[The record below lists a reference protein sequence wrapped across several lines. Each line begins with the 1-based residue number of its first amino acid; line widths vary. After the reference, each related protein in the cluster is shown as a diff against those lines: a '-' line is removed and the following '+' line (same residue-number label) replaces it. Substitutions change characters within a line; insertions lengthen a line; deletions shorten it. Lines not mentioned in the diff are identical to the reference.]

1 MPSLTVDHVTK
12 RYRTGTEA
20 LIDVSFAVEPGTLL
34 AVVGHNGAGKS
45 TLLNIVSGLIRP
57 TSGTVTTGVGRGRI
71 MWAPQRTMVDWSL
84 TVRQNIELVARLT
97 GTPVAAVDRVL
108 ELLDLDKVRSR
119 QAEYISGGQLQR
131 VQIGRALVADAAVYV
146 LDEPTAGLDPAAGEL
161 VMEHLRGRAAAGS
174 TVLVSSH
181 DLDAVERTASD
192 LVLLDEGRLRAH
204 LPVAEFVRRA
214 GATMEVNVVFAE
226 PMPDTMPQR
235 LARALPAEWSLTT
248 AADRAGLSVRVPL
261 ATGLRPVLAW
271 LPSEL
276 RVQDLSAEKQS
287 LRDVYLARYAER
299 TPDPETET
307 VTVQQ

>member
-1 MPSLTVDHVTK
+1 MRSLTVDQITK
-12 RYRTGTEA
+12 LYRTGTEA
-20 LIDVSFAVEPGTLL
+20 LSGVSFAVEPGTML

-57 TSGTVTTGVGRGRI
+57 TSGTVTTDARRGRL
-71 MWAPQRTMVDWSL
+71 MWTPQRTMVDWSL

-97 GTPVAAVDRVL
+97 GTPGSSVDRVL
-108 ELLDLDKVRSR
+108 ELLDLDKVQSR

-131 VQIGRALVADAAVYV
+131 VQIGRALVAEAAVYV

-161 VMEHLRGRAAAGS
+161 VMEHLRERAAAGA

-181 DLDAVERTASD
+181 DLDAVERTASE

-204 LPVAEFVRRA
+204 LPIQEFVRRA
-214 GATMEVNVVFAE
+214 GATMKVNVVFAE
-226 PMPDTMPQR
+226 PMPEPYPDRLDT
-235 LARALPAEWSLTT
+235 ALPPEWTLQTD
-248 AADRAGLSVRVPL
+248 ADRTGLSVQVPL

-271 LPSEL
+271 LPPEL
-276 RVQDLSAEKQS
+276 QVQDLSAEKQS

-299 TPDPETET
+299 TPTPES
-307 VTVQQ
+307 VMVQQ

>member
-1 MPSLTVDHVTK
+1 MPSLTVDQITK

-20 LIDVSFAVEPGTLL
+20 LSGVSFAVEPGTLL

-45 TLLNIVSGLIRP
+45 TLLNILSGLIRP
-57 TSGTVTTGVGRGRI
+57 TSGTVTTDIGPGRVL
-71 MWAPQRTMVDWSL
+71 WAPQRTMVDWSL

-97 GTPVAAVDRVL
+97 GTPVSAVDRVL
-108 ELLDLDKVRSR
+108 ELLDLEKVRSQ

-161 VMEHLRGRAAAGS
+161 VMEHLRERAAAGA

-204 LPVAEFVRRA
+204 LPIREFIRRA
-214 GATMEVNVVFAE
+214 GATMKVSVVFAE
-226 PMPDTMPQR
+226 PMPESLPDR
-235 LARALPAEWSLTT
+235 LAAGLPPEWALETE
-248 AADRAGLSVRVPL
+248 ADRTGLSVRVPL

-271 LPSEL
+271 LPGEL

-299 TPDPETET
+299 TPAPES
-307 VTVQQ
+307 VMVQQ

>member
-1 MPSLTVDHVTK
+1 VPSLTVDQITK

-20 LIDVSFAVEPGTLL
+20 LSGVSFAVEPGTLL

-57 TSGTVTTGVGRGRI
+57 TSGTVTTDIGRGRV

-97 GTPVAAVDRVL
+97 GTPVSAVDRVL
-108 ELLDLDKVRSR
+108 ELLDLDKVRSQ

-131 VQIGRALVADAAVYV
+131 VQIGRALVAEAAVYV

-161 VMEHLRGRAAAGS
+161 VMEHLRERAAAGS

-181 DLDAVERTASD
+181 DLDAVERTASA

-204 LPVAEFVRRA
+204 LPIQEFIRRA
-214 GATMEVNVVFAE
+214 GATMKVSVVFAE
-226 PMPDTMPQR
+226 PMPEPLPER
-235 LARALPAEWSLTT
+235 LAAGLPPEWTLDT
-248 AADRAGLSVRVPL
+248 AADRTGLSVQVPL

-271 LPSEL
+271 LPPEL

-299 TPDPETET
+299 TPAPES
-307 VTVQQ
+307 VMVQQ

>member
-1 MPSLTVDHVTK
+1 MPSLTVDQITK

-20 LIDVSFAVEPGTLL
+20 LSGVSFAVEPGTLL

-57 TSGTVTTGVGRGRI
+57 TSGTVTTDVGRGRV

-97 GTPVAAVDRVL
+97 GTPVSAVDRVL
-108 ELLDLDKVRSR
+108 ELLDLDKVRSQ

-131 VQIGRALVADAAVYV
+131 VQIGRALVAEAAVYV

-161 VMEHLRGRAAAGS
+161 VMEHLRERAGAGS

-181 DLDAVERTASD
+181 DLDAVERAASD

-204 LPVAEFVRRA
+204 LPIQEFIRRA
-214 GATMEVNVVFAE
+214 GATMKVSVVFAE
-226 PMPDTMPQR
+226 PMPEPLPDR
-235 LARALPAEWSLTT
+235 LAAGLPPEWTLET
-248 AADRAGLSVRVPL
+248 AADRGGLSVQVPL

-271 LPSEL
+271 LPPEL

-299 TPDPETET
+299 TPASES
-307 VTVQQ
+307 VMVQQ

>member
-1 MPSLTVDHVTK
+1 MPSLTVDQITK
-12 RYRTGTEA
+12 LYRTGTEA
-20 LIDVSFAVEPGTLL
+20 LSRVSFTVDPGTML

-57 TSGTVTTGVGRGRI
+57 TSGTVTTGTGRGRL

-97 GTPVAAVDRVL
+97 HTPLSSVDRVL
-108 ELLDLDKVRSR
+108 ELLDLEKVCSR

-161 VMEHLRGRAAAGS
+161 VMEHLRERAAAGA

-204 LPVAEFVRRA
+204 LPIQEFVRRA
-214 GATMEVNVVFAE
+214 GATMKVSVVFAE
-226 PMPDTMPQR
+226 PMPESCPDR
-235 LARALPAEWSLTT
+235 LATTLPPEWALETET
-248 AADRAGLSVRVPL
+248 DRTGLSVQVPL

-271 LPSEL
+271 LPPEL
-276 RVQDLSAEKQS
+276 EVLDLSAEKQS
-287 LRDVYLARYAER
+287 LRDVYLARYADR
-299 TPDPETET
+299 TPAPQTAT
-307 VTVQQ
+307 VLK

>member
-1 MPSLTVDHVTK
+1 MPSLTVDQITK

-20 LIDVSFAVEPGTLL
+20 LSGVSFAVEPGTLL

-57 TSGTVTTGVGRGRI
+57 TSGTVATDIGRGRL
-71 MWAPQRTMVDWSL
+71 MWSPQRTMIDWSL

-97 GTPVAAVDRVL
+97 GTPSSSIDRVL
-108 ELLDLDKVRSR
+108 ELLDLDKVSSQ

-146 LDEPTAGLDPAAGEL
+146 LDEPTAGLDPAAGEV
-161 VMEHLRGRAAAGS
+161 VMEYLRERAAAGA

-204 LPVAEFVRRA
+204 LPIQEFVRRA
-214 GATMEVNVVFAE
+214 GATMKVSVVFAE
-226 PMPDTMPQR
+226 PMPEPYPDR
-235 LARALPAEWSLTT
+235 LARDLPPQWTLETD
-248 AADRAGLSVRVPL
+248 ADRAGLSVQVPL

-276 RVQDLSAEKQS
+276 QVQDLSAEKQS

-299 TPDPETET
+299 IPAPES
-307 VTVQQ
+307 VMVQQ

>member
-1 MPSLTVDHVTK
+1 MHSLTIDQITK

-20 LIDVSFAVEPGTLL
+20 LSGVSFAVEPGTLL

-57 TSGTVTTGVGRGRI
+57 TSGTVTTDTGRGRL

-84 TVRQNIELVARLT
+84 TVSQNIELIARLT
-97 GTPVAAVDRVL
+97 GAPASAVDRVL
-108 ELLDLDKVRSR
+108 ELLDLDKVRTQ

-131 VQIGRALVADAAVYV
+131 VQIARALVADAAIYV

-161 VMEHLRGRAAAGS
+161 VMEHLRERAASGA

-181 DLDAVERTASD
+181 DLDAIERTASG

-204 LPVAEFVRRA
+204 LPIQEFVRRA
-214 GATMEVNVVFAE
+214 GATMKVRVVFAE
-226 PMPDTMPQR
+226 PMPEACPDR
-235 LARALPAEWSLTT
+235 LAAALPPEWTLETD
-248 AADRAGLSVRVPL
+248 ADRAGLSVQVPL

-271 LPSEL
+271 LPADL
-276 RVQDLSAEKQS
+276 RVRDLSAEKQS
-287 LRDVYLARYAER
+287 LRDVYLARHAER
-299 TPDPETET
+299 SPAPES
-307 VTVQQ
+307 VMVQQ

>member
-1 MPSLTVDHVTK
+1 MPSLTVDQVTK
-12 RYRTGTEA
+12 RYRNGKEA
-20 LIDVSFAVEPGTLL
+20 LSGVSFVVEPGTLL

-45 TLLNIVSGLIRP
+45 TLLNIISGLIRP
-57 TSGTVTTGVGRGRI
+57 SSGAVRTDIGRGRV

-97 GTPVAAVDRVL
+97 GTPASRVDL
-108 ELLDLDKVRSR
+108 MLQLLDLEKIQGQ

-131 VQIGRALVADAAVYV
+131 VQIGRALVAEAAVYV

-161 VMEHLRGRAAAGS
+161 VMNHLRDRAAGGS

-192 LVLLDEGRLRAH
+192 LVLLDAGRLQAH
-204 LPVAEFVRRA
+204 LPIQEFIRRA
-214 GATMEVNVVFAE
+214 GATMKVNVTLGARMTVSQAAALADGL
-226 PMPDTMPQR
+226 PPD
-235 LARALPAEWSLTT
+235 WSLETEPDLT
-248 AADRAGLSVRVPL
+248 GLSVRAPL

-271 LPSEL
+271 LPPDL
-276 RVQDLSAEKQS
+276 AVQDLSAEKQS

-299 TPDPETET
+299 TPVPES

>member
-20 LIDVSFAVEPGTLL
+20 LTDVSFAVEPGTLL

-57 TSGTVTTGVGRGRI
+57 TSGTVATDIGRGRVL
-71 MWAPQRTMVDWSL
+71 WAPQRTMVDWSL

-161 VMEHLRGRAAAGS
+161 VMEHLRARAAAGS

-214 GATMEVNVVFAE
+214 GATMKVSVAFAE
-226 PMPDTMPQR
+226 PMPATMPDR
-235 LARALPAEWSLTT
+235 LAAALPAGWVLTT
-248 AADRAGLSVRVPL
+248 AADRAGLSVQVPL

-271 LPSEL
+271 LPPEP
-276 RVQDLSAEKQS
+276 RVRDLSAEKQS
-287 LRDVYLARYAER
+287 LRDVYLARYADR
-299 TPDPETET
+299 APAPETET